1 MKQELILIKVGEIAL
16 KGLNRR
22 TFEDVL
28 MKNIKRHLAPLGKF
42 EVRSAQSTIYVRPLE
57 EGVDLDDACERVGKV
72 FGIAAY
78 SRACM
83 AKKDM
88 DDITV
93 TDIASRAIIN
103 RKTFYN
109 NYRGVYEL
117 VDELENEVIRTF
129 DTAMQEIDFV
139 ENPYAVFMKLT
150 EIINSDMD
158 FYGALL
164 RSSRNAGLTH
174 KIRLTLQQKAQ
185 ERFESRIDLP
195 PERISVMMDYAVSGM
210 VAVYQSWFNSERRQ
224 SIEEIS
230 DIASRMCLT
239 GLRGAAAD
247 ARLKE

>member
-1 MKQELILIKVGEIAL
+1 MQISYDEGNV
-16 KGLNRR
+16 
-22 TFEDVL
+22 VL
-28 MKNIKRHLAPLGKF
+28 T
-42 EVRSAQSTIYVRPLE
+42 EVRDFDLAQTLE
-57 EGVDLDDACERVGKV
+57 CGQC
-72 FGIAAY
+72 FHF
-78 SRACM
+78 
-83 AKKDM
+83 KKLAEQEYAVCAFHRLLRIRQEKD
-88 DDITV
+88 
-93 TDIASRAIIN
+93 S
-103 RKTFYN
+103 
-109 NYRGVYEL
+109 
-117 VDELENEVIRTF
+117 VILF

-139 ENPYAVFMKLT
+139 ENPYAVFLKLT

>member
-1 MKQELILIKVGEIAL
+1 MEPANRKSDLRVIKTKRAIHTAFAELLTE
-16 KGLNRR
+16 
-22 TFEDVL
+22 
-28 MKNIKRHLAPLGKF
+28 
-42 EVRSAQSTIYVRPLE
+42 
-57 EGVDLDDACERVGKV
+57 
-72 FGIAAY
+72 
-78 SRACM
+78 
-83 AKKDM
+83 KDM

-129 DTAMQEIDFV
+129 DTAMREIDFV

-164 RSSRNAGLTH
+164 RSSQNAGLTH

>member
-1 MKQELILIKVGEIAL
+1 
-16 KGLNRR
+16 
-22 TFEDVL
+22 
-28 MKNIKRHLAPLGKF
+28 
-42 EVRSAQSTIYVRPLE
+42 
-57 EGVDLDDACERVGKV
+57 
-72 FGIAAY
+72 
-78 SRACM
+78 
-83 AKKDM
+83 
-88 DDITV
+88 
-93 TDIASRAIIN
+93 
-103 RKTFYN
+103 
-109 NYRGVYEL
+109 
-117 VDELENEVIRTF
+117 
-129 DTAMQEIDFV
+129 MQEIDFV

-174 KIRLTLQQKAQ
+174 KIRLMLQQKAQ

>member
-1 MKQELILIKVGEIAL
+1 MWNPILFPKRRAYDGTGKPEERSSRHKNEAGDPHGVRGAFDR
-16 KGLNRR
+16 KGHGRYHRN
-22 TFEDVL
+22 
-28 MKNIKRHLAPLGKF
+28 
-42 EVRSAQSTIYVRPLE
+42 
-57 EGVDLDDACERVGKV
+57 
-72 FGIAAY
+72 
-78 SRACM
+78 
-83 AKKDM
+83 
-88 DDITV
+88 
-93 TDIASRAIIN
+93 
-103 RKTFYN
+103 TFYN

>member
-1 MKQELILIKVGEIAL
+1 
-16 KGLNRR
+16 
-22 TFEDVL
+22 
-28 MKNIKRHLAPLGKF
+28 
-42 EVRSAQSTIYVRPLE
+42 
-57 EGVDLDDACERVGKV
+57 
-72 FGIAAY
+72 
-78 SRACM
+78 
-83 AKKDM
+83 
-88 DDITV
+88 
-93 TDIASRAIIN
+93 
-103 RKTFYN
+103 
-109 NYRGVYEL
+109 
-117 VDELENEVIRTF
+117 
-129 DTAMQEIDFV
+129 
-139 ENPYAVFMKLT
+139 MKLT
-150 EIINSDMD
+150 EIVNSDMD

-185 ERFESRIDLP
+185 EHFESRIDLP

>member
-1 MKQELILIKVGEIAL
+1 MTGNYDIAL
-16 KGLNRR
+16 GKGTLTIAHN
-22 TFEDVL
+22 TS
-28 MKNIKRHLAPLGKF
+28 LAPDRIDAVKIKK
-42 EVRSAQSTIYVRPLE
+42 SYVT
-57 EGVDLDDACERVGKV
+57 GNTVNV
-72 FGIAAY
+72 
-78 SRACM
+78 
-83 AKKDM
+83 

-174 KIRLTLQQKAQ
+174 KIRLMLQQKAQ

>member
-1 MKQELILIKVGEIAL
+1 MLYVTSVYYNKKTSAARQWT
-16 KGLNRR
+16 RR
-22 TFEDVL
+22 RETVAEVPEKTPDEDYYTF
-28 MKNIKRHLAPLGKF
+28 G
-42 EVRSAQSTIYVRPLE
+42 
-57 EGVDLDDACERVGKV
+57 
-72 FGIAAY
+72 
-78 SRACM
+78 
-83 AKKDM
+83 KKDVES
-88 DDITV
+88 DP
-93 TDIASRAIIN
+93 
-103 RKTFYN
+103 
-109 NYRGVYEL
+109 VYEL

-164 RSSRNAGLTH
+164 RSGRNAGLTH

-185 ERFESRIDLP
+185 ERFESRIELP